1 MLQITEDYK
10 VKTQTALIEARQN
23 YSGTDAA
30 FSKKYGIN
38 NSVYSRL
45 KNGERDGL
53 LKENQ
58 WLNIGRELGVNLY
71 ERNWNTARTEVF
83 TIIEEDIL
91 FCQENSK
98 GKMCVDDCGIGK
110 TYTAKYL
117 SRTLK
122 NCFYIDAS
130 QAKGVYLFI
139 KAIAKAIGVDTS
151 GKYAEIK
158 SNIKYC
164 LNNLPKPIVII
175 DEAGDLNT
183 PTLLEIKELWNATEG
198 TCGWYMM
205 GAEGFKRVMDKGMN
219 NKKPGFKELFSRFSE
234 RYTTT
239 VPINQQERVGFYRKL
254 ISDVLKVNMADTSLL
269 NDIVRRCLTMDGS
282 GQIGGLR
289 RAESLLIINS
299 INN

>member
-1 MLQITEDYK
+1 MLQITEEYK
-10 VKTQTALIEARQN
+10 IKTQSALMEARQN
-23 YSGTDAA
+23 YSGTDKA
-30 FSKKYGIN
+30 FSEKYGIN

-45 KNGERDGL
+45 KGGERDGL

-58 WLNIGRELGVNLY
+58 WLSIGRELGVTLH
-71 ERNWNTARTEVF
+71 ERHWNTALTEVF
-83 TIIEEDIL
+83 IMIKEDIL

-98 GKMCVDDCGIGK
+98 GKMFVDDCGIGK
-110 TYTAKYL
+110 THTAKHL

-122 NCFYIDAS
+122 NCFYVDAS

-139 KAIAKAIGVDTS
+139 KALAKAIGVDTS

-219 NKKPGFKELFSRFSE
+219 NKKPGFKELYSRFSE
-234 RYTTT
+234 KYTTT
-239 VPINQQERVGFYRKL
+239 VPMNQQEKLSFYRKL
-254 ISDVLKVNMADTSLL
+254 ISDVLKVNMTDTCQL
-269 NDIVRRCLTMDGS
+269 NYIVKKCLQWTAAARS
-282 GQIGGLR
+282 
-289 RAESLLIINS
+289 AV
-299 INN
+299 